1 VVTGGGGH
9 GGASGRGAAGADEP
23 VDGRGVVVDG
33 RGADS
38 DYPDARSAEM
48 FGAAEI
54 LGGPVRIVAIEGAP
68 LSVPLREPFV
78 IATGRIDVTRAV
90 LVRATLE
97 DEDGRRAVGLGE
109 AAALPPVTHEDQPE
123 LLDLIARAGKLLPGV
138 RLTSLSETATKLE
151 ETVPDSAVARA
162 GLESAVLDAWARLRG
177 TSVACLLGAP
187 VATPLP
193 ILTTDITLPITAPA
207 AMTAL
212 ALRHRAA
219 GFTCFKVKVGRDWR
233 ADRESLR
240 AVASAVPDAHFRL
253 DANGGFTARDA
264 LALLDATAE
273 AGLIVECY
281 EQPCAREDLAGMSEV
296 TARSAVPVVADE
308 SFRGEADLQAIIAH
322 RAAHAVNLKLVK
334 LGGLLKAVT
343 LARVAR
349 AAGLR
354 LMAGAMVE
362 TRVGL
367 LAMAHVVAALGG
379 VDWVDLD
386 TAFLLAQDPFEGG
399 WSVEGPR
406 ISLTTRPLAE
416 HRSG

>member
-1 VVTGGGGH
+1 MVMDGGIV
-9 GGASGRGAAGADEP
+9 GGA
-23 VDGRGVVVDG
+23 
-33 RGADS
+33 
-38 DYPDARSAEM
+38 
-48 FGAAEI
+48 
-54 LGGPVRIVAIEGAP
+54 VRIVAIEGAP

-78 IATGRIDVTRAV
+78 IASGRIDVTRAV

-97 DEDGRRAVGLGE
+97 DEAGHRAVGLGE

-123 LLDLIARAGKLLPGV
+123 LLELIGRAARALAGITLASLP
-138 RLTSLSETATKLE
+138 EAAAKLE

-162 GLESAVLDAWARLRG
+162 GLEGAVLDAWARLCG

-187 VATPLP
+187 VGTPLP
-193 ILTTDITLPITAPA
+193 VLTTDITLPITAPA

-240 AVASAVPDAHFRL
+240 AVAAAVPDAHFRL
-253 DANGGFTARDA
+253 DANGGFTSRDA

-273 AGLIVECY
+273 AGLTVECY
-281 EQPCAREDLAGMSEV
+281 EQPCAREDLDGMAEV
-296 TARSAVPVVADE
+296 TARSSVPVVADE

-343 LARVAR
+343 LARTAR

-386 TAFLLAQDPFEGG
+386 TAFLLAEDPFDGG
-399 WSVEGPR
+399 WSVQGPR
-406 ISLTTRPLAE
+406 LSLTTSALAE
-416 HRSG
+416 HRRG